1 MFCSNVE
8 FTDLFLWH
16 KIFLNSSNFA
26 LSFKSCSN
34 ELKGAEDYEKQT

>member
-8 FTDLFLWH
+8 FTNLFLWH

-26 LSFKSCSN
+26 LSFKSFSN
-34 ELKGAEDYEKQT
+34 DRKWAEDYERQT